1 MASIQCAA
9 VSSGSESGD
18 STTIESRIR
27 NEIAVE
33 ETEASG
39 GLNGGSEKIARHE
52 QEGVTRE
59 GGSIFEEAQSGD
71 GRRFSDRRSEIQTNF
86 GIQF

>member
-1 MASIQCAA
+1 MGSIQCVA

-27 NEIAVE
+27 KEIAVE
-33 ETEASG
+33 ESEASG
-39 GLNGGSEKIARHE
+39 GLKGGSEKIARHE
-52 QEGVTRE
+52 KEGVTRE

-71 GRRFSDRRSEIQTNF
+71 GRRFSDRKVRC
-86 GIQF
+86 